1 MFEYKEPATVV
12 REMNML
18 GAARVPFLFAFDYE
32 LQRALLVAHPLQQDE
47 VLFSVRGVTNRK
59 TVLDHP
65 QIALQAFPIDYGR
78 YAQGFDV
85 IRRALMRGDSYLANY
100 TVKTS
105 IQMNASLLDVFNAS
119 RAPYCLHVPDQ
130 FVCFSPERF
139 VHIHKGVVSTY
150 PMKGTID
157 ASVPNAEQV
166 ILADAKETAEHVTVV
181 DLLRNDLGMVS
192 SQVDVTR
199 FRYIDRIDTP
209 QRSILQVSSEIQG
222 ALESE
227 WQARLGDI
235 LWTLMPAG
243 SICGAPKDSTVRA
256 IAAAEQQPR
265 GFYTGVFGYFDGE
278 SLDSAVL
285 IRFIEQEYG
294 QFFFRSGGGITV
306 NSSCQSEYNEVN
318 QKIYIPV

>member
-12 REMNML
+12 REMNAL
-18 GAARVPFLFAFDYE
+18 GAALVPFLFAFDYE

-85 IRRALMRGDSYLANY
+85 IQHALLRGDSYLANY
-100 TVKTS
+100 TVRTP
-105 IQMNASLLDVFNAS
+105 IQMNASMLDVFNAS
-119 RAPYCLHVPDQ
+119 RAPYCLYVPDQ

-139 VHIHKGVVSTY
+139 VHLRQGLISTY

-157 ASVPNAEQV
+157 ASVPDAEQV

-181 DLLRNDLGMVS
+181 DLLRNDIGMVS
-192 SQVDVTR
+192 SSVNVSR

-222 ALESE
+222 VLHDD
-227 WQARLGDI
+227 WRARLGDI

-265 GFYTGVFGYFDGE
+265 GFYTGVFGYFDGTN
-278 SLDSAVL
+278 LDSAVL
-285 IRFIEQEYG
+285 IRFIEQEEDRL
-294 QFFFRSGGGITV
+294 FFRSGGGITV
-306 NSSCQSEYNEVN
+306 NSSCRSEYNEVN

>member
-1 MFEYKEPATVV
+1 MTMYKEPTAVV
-12 REMNML
+12 REMNTL
-18 GAARVPFLFAFDYE
+18 GAERVPFLFAFDYE
-32 LQRALLVAHPLQQDE
+32 LRHALLVANPLQQDE

-85 IRRALMRGDSYLANY
+85 IQHALLRGDSYLANY
-100 TVKTS
+100 TVKTPIRMS
-105 IQMNASLLDVFNAS
+105 ASMLDVFNAS
-119 RAPYCLHVPDQ
+119 RAPYCLYVPDQ

-139 VHIHKGVVSTY
+139 VHLRQGIISTY

-157 ASVPNAEQV
+157 ASVPDAEQV

-181 DLLRNDLGMVS
+181 DLLRNDIGMVS
-192 SQVDVTR
+192 SRVEVSR
-199 FRYIDRIDTP
+199 FRFIDRIDTP

-222 ALESE
+222 VLHDD
-227 WQARLGDI
+227 WRARLGDI

-265 GFYTGVFGYFDGE
+265 GFYTGVFGYFDGD

-285 IRFIEQEYG
+285 IRFIEQEEDRL
-294 QFFFRSGGGITV
+294 FFRSGGGITV
-306 NSSCQSEYNEVN
+306 NSSCRSEYDEVN

>member
-1 MFEYKEPATVV
+1 MYKEPAAVV
-12 REMNML
+12 REMNTL
-18 GAARVPFLFAFDYE
+18 GAERVPFLFAFDYE

-78 YAQGFDV
+78 YAQGFDM
-85 IRRALMRGDSYLANY
+85 IQHALLRGDSYLANY
-100 TVKTS
+100 TVKTPIRMS
-105 IQMNASLLDVFNAS
+105 ASMLDVFNAS
-119 RAPYCLHVPDQ
+119 RAPYCLYVPDQ

-139 VHIHKGVVSTY
+139 VHLRQGIISTY

-157 ASVPNAEQV
+157 ASVPDAEQV

-181 DLLRNDLGMVS
+181 DLLRNDIGMVS
-192 SQVDVTR
+192 SRVEVSR
-199 FRYIDRIDTP
+199 FRFIDRIDTP

-222 ALESE
+222 VLHDD
-227 WQARLGDI
+227 WRARLGDI

-256 IAAAEQQPR
+256 IATAEQQPR

-285 IRFIEQEYG
+285 IRFIEQEEDRL
-294 QFFFRSGGGITV
+294 FFRSGGGITV
-306 NSSCQSEYNEVN
+306 NSSCRSEYDEVN

>member
-1 MFEYKEPATVV
+1 MYKEPAAVV
-12 REMNML
+12 REMNTL
-18 GAARVPFLFAFDYE
+18 GAERVPFLFAFDYE
-32 LQRALLVAHPLQQDE
+32 LRHALLVAHPLQQDE
-47 VLFSVRGVTNRK
+47 VLFSVRGITNRK

-85 IRRALMRGDSYLANY
+85 IQHALLRGDSYLANY
-100 TVKTS
+100 TVKTPIRMS
-105 IQMNASLLDVFNAS
+105 ASMLDVFNAS
-119 RAPYCLHVPDQ
+119 RAPYCLYVPDQ

-139 VHIHKGVVSTY
+139 VHLRQGIISTY

-157 ASVPNAEQV
+157 ASVPDAEQV

-192 SQVDVTR
+192 SRVEVSR
-199 FRYIDRIDTP
+199 FRFIDRIDTP

-222 ALESE
+222 VLHDD
-227 WQARLGDI
+227 WRARLGDI

-265 GFYTGVFGYFDGE
+265 GFYTGVFGYFDGD

-285 IRFIEQEYG
+285 IRFIEQEEDRL
-294 QFFFRSGGGITV
+294 FFRSGGGITV
-306 NSSCQSEYNEVN
+306 NSSCRSEYDEVN

>member
-1 MFEYKEPATVV
+1 MYKEPAAVV
-12 REMNML
+12 REMNTL
-18 GAARVPFLFAFDYE
+18 GAERVPFLFAFDYE

-47 VLFSVRGVTNRK
+47 VLLSVRGVTNRK

-85 IRRALMRGDSYLANY
+85 IQHALLRGDSYLANY
-100 TVKTS
+100 TVRTP
-105 IQMNASLLDVFNAS
+105 IQMNASMLDVFNAS
-119 RAPYCLHVPDQ
+119 RAPYCLYVPDQ

-139 VHIHKGVVSTY
+139 VHLRQGLISTY

-157 ASVPNAEQV
+157 ASVPDAEQV

-181 DLLRNDLGMVS
+181 DLLRNDIGMVS
-192 SQVDVTR
+192 SRVDVSR
-199 FRYIDRIDTP
+199 FRFIDRIDTP

-222 ALESE
+222 VLHDD
-227 WQARLGDI
+227 WRARLGDI

-265 GFYTGVFGYFDGE
+265 GFYTGVFGYFDGD

-285 IRFIEQEYG
+285 IRFIEQEEDRL
-294 QFFFRSGGGITV
+294 FFRSGGGITV
-306 NSSCQSEYNEVN
+306 NSSCRSEYDEVN

>member
-1 MFEYKEPATVV
+1 
-12 REMNML
+12 MNTL
-18 GAARVPFLFAFDYE
+18 GAERVPFLFAFDYE

-85 IRRALMRGDSYLANY
+85 IQHALLRGDSYLANY
-100 TVKTS
+100 TVRTP
-105 IQMNASLLDVFNAS
+105 IQMNASMLDVFNAS
-119 RAPYCLHVPDQ
+119 RAPYCLYVPDQ

-139 VHIHKGVVSTY
+139 VHLRQGLISTY

-157 ASVPNAEQV
+157 ASVPDAEQV

-181 DLLRNDLGMVS
+181 DLLRNDIGMVS
-192 SQVDVTR
+192 SRVDVSR
-199 FRYIDRIDTP
+199 FRFIDRIDTP

-222 ALESE
+222 VLHDD
-227 WQARLGDI
+227 WRARLGDI

-265 GFYTGVFGYFDGE
+265 GFYTGVFGYFDGD

-285 IRFIEQEYG
+285 IRFIEQEEDRL
-294 QFFFRSGGGITV
+294 FFRSGGGITV
-306 NSSCQSEYNEVN
+306 NSSCRSEYDEVN

>member
-1 MFEYKEPATVV
+1 
-12 REMNML
+12 MNTL
-18 GAARVPFLFAFDYE
+18 GAERVPFLFAFDYE
-32 LQRALLVAHPLQQDE
+32 LRHALLVANPLLQEE
-47 VLFSVRGVTNRK
+47 VLFSVQGVTNRK
-59 TVLDHP
+59 GGLEHS
-65 QIALQAFPIDYGR
+65 QIALETFPINYDR

-85 IRRALMRGDSYLANY
+85 IQHALLRGDSYLANY
-100 TVKTS
+100 TVKTPIRMS
-105 IQMNASLLDVFNAS
+105 ASMLDVFNAS
-119 RAPYCLHVPDQ
+119 RAPYCLYVPDQ

-139 VHIHKGVVSTY
+139 VHLRQGIISTY

-157 ASVPNAEQV
+157 ASVPDAEQV

-181 DLLRNDLGMVS
+181 DLLRNDIGMVS
-192 SQVDVTR
+192 SRVEVSR
-199 FRYIDRIDTP
+199 FRFIDRIDTP

-222 ALESE
+222 VLHDD
-227 WQARLGDI
+227 WRARLGDI

-265 GFYTGVFGYFDGE
+265 GFYTGVFGYFDGD

-285 IRFIEQEYG
+285 IRFIEQEEDRL
-294 QFFFRSGGGITV
+294 FFRSGGGITV
-306 NSSCQSEYNEVN
+306 NSSCRSEYDEVN

>member
-1 MFEYKEPATVV
+1 MYKEPAAVV
-12 REMNML
+12 REMNTL
-18 GAARVPFLFAFDYE
+18 GAERVPFLFAFDYE
-32 LQRALLVAHPLQQDE
+32 LRHALLVANPLLQEE
-47 VLFSVRGVTNRK
+47 VLFSVQGVTNRK
-59 TVLDHP
+59 GGLEHS
-65 QIALQAFPIDYGR
+65 QIALETFPINYDR

-85 IRRALMRGDSYLANY
+85 IQHALLRGDSYLANY
-100 TVKTS
+100 TVKTPIRMS
-105 IQMNASLLDVFNAS
+105 ASMLDVFNAS
-119 RAPYCLHVPDQ
+119 RAPYCLYVPDQ

-139 VHIHKGVVSTY
+139 VHLRQGIISTY

-157 ASVPNAEQV
+157 ASVPDAEQV

-181 DLLRNDLGMVS
+181 DLLRNDIGMVS
-192 SQVDVTR
+192 SRVDVSR
-199 FRYIDRIDTP
+199 FRFIDRIDTP

-222 ALESE
+222 VLHDD
-227 WQARLGDI
+227 WRARLGDI

-265 GFYTGVFGYFDGE
+265 GFYTGVFGYFDGD

-285 IRFIEQEYG
+285 IRFIEQEEDRL
-294 QFFFRSGGGITV
+294 FFRSGGGITV
-306 NSSCQSEYNEVN
+306 NSSCRSEYDEVN

>member
-1 MFEYKEPATVV
+1 MYKEPAAVV
-12 REMNML
+12 REMNTL
-18 GAARVPFLFAFDYE
+18 GAERVPFLFAFDYE
-32 LQRALLVAHPLQQDE
+32 LRHALLVANPLLQEE
-47 VLFSVRGVTNRK
+47 VLFSVQGVTNRK
-59 TVLDHP
+59 GVLEHS
-65 QIALQAFPIDYGR
+65 QIALETFPINYDR

-85 IRRALMRGDSYLANY
+85 IQHALLRGDSYLANY
-100 TVKTS
+100 TVKTPIRMS
-105 IQMNASLLDVFNAS
+105 ASMLDVFNAS
-119 RAPYCLHVPDQ
+119 RAPYCLYVPDQ

-139 VHIHKGVVSTY
+139 VHLRQGIISTY

-157 ASVPNAEQV
+157 ASVPDAEQV

-181 DLLRNDLGMVS
+181 DLLRNDIGMVS
-192 SQVDVTR
+192 SRVDVSR
-199 FRYIDRIDTP
+199 FRFIDRIDTP

-222 ALESE
+222 VLHDD
-227 WQARLGDI
+227 WRARLGDI

-265 GFYTGVFGYFDGE
+265 GFYTGVFGYFDGD

-285 IRFIEQEYG
+285 IRFIEQEEDRL
-294 QFFFRSGGGITV
+294 FFRSGGGITV
-306 NSSCQSEYNEVN
+306 NSSCRSEYDEVN

>member
-12 REMNML
+12 REMNAL

-59 TVLDHP
+59 TVLNHP
-65 QIALQAFPIDYGR
+65 QIALQAFPIEYGR
-78 YAQGFDV
+78 YSQGFDV

-100 TVKTS
+100 TVKTP

-157 ASVPNAEQV
+157 ASVPDAEQV

-285 IRFIEQEYG
+285 IRFIEQENG

>member
-1 MFEYKEPATVV
+1 MTMYKEPAAVV
-12 REMNML
+12 REMNTL
-18 GAARVPFLFAFDYE
+18 GAERVPFLFAFDYE

-78 YAQGFDV
+78 YAQGFDM
-85 IRRALMRGDSYLANY
+85 IQHALLRGDSYLANY
-100 TVKTS
+100 TVKTPIRMS
-105 IQMNASLLDVFNAS
+105 ASMLDVFNAS
-119 RAPYCLHVPDQ
+119 RAPYCLYVPDQ

-139 VHIHKGVVSTY
+139 VHLRQGIISTY

-157 ASVPNAEQV
+157 ASVPDAEQV

-181 DLLRNDLGMVS
+181 DLLRNDIGMVS
-192 SQVDVTR
+192 SRVEVSR
-199 FRYIDRIDTP
+199 FRFIDRIDTP

-222 ALESE
+222 VLHDD
-227 WQARLGDI
+227 WRARLGDI

-256 IAAAEQQPR
+256 IATAEQQPR

-285 IRFIEQEYG
+285 IRFIEQEEDRL
-294 QFFFRSGGGITV
+294 FFRSGGGITV
-306 NSSCQSEYNEVN
+306 NSSCRSEYDEVN

>member
-1 MFEYKEPATVV
+1 
-12 REMNML
+12 MNTL
-18 GAARVPFLFAFDYE
+18 GAERVPFLFAFDYE

-78 YAQGFDV
+78 YAQGFDM
-85 IRRALMRGDSYLANY
+85 IQHALLRGDSYLANY
-100 TVKTS
+100 TVKTPIRMS
-105 IQMNASLLDVFNAS
+105 ASMLDVFNAS
-119 RAPYCLHVPDQ
+119 RAPYCLYVPDQ

-139 VHIHKGVVSTY
+139 VHLRQGIISTY

-157 ASVPNAEQV
+157 ASVPDAEQV

-181 DLLRNDLGMVS
+181 DLLRNDIGMVS
-192 SQVDVTR
+192 SRVEVSR
-199 FRYIDRIDTP
+199 FRFIDRIDTP

-222 ALESE
+222 VLHDD
-227 WQARLGDI
+227 WRARLGDI

-256 IAAAEQQPR
+256 IATAEQQPR

-285 IRFIEQEYG
+285 IRFIEQEEDRL
-294 QFFFRSGGGITV
+294 FFRSGGGITV
-306 NSSCQSEYNEVN
+306 NSSCRSEYDEVN

>member
-1 MFEYKEPATVV
+1 MYKEPAAVV
-12 REMNML
+12 REMNTL

-85 IRRALMRGDSYLANY
+85 IQHALLRGDSYLANY
-100 TVKTS
+100 TVKTPIRMS
-105 IQMNASLLDVFNAS
+105 ASMLDVFNAS
-119 RAPYCLHVPDQ
+119 RAPYCLYVPDQ

-139 VHIHKGVVSTY
+139 VHLRQGIISTY

-157 ASVPNAEQV
+157 ASVPDAEQV

-181 DLLRNDLGMVS
+181 DLLRNDIGMVS
-192 SQVDVTR
+192 SRVDVSR
-199 FRYIDRIDTP
+199 FRFIDRIDTP

-222 ALESE
+222 VLHDD
-227 WQARLGDI
+227 WRARLGDI

-265 GFYTGVFGYFDGE
+265 GFYTGVFGYFDGD

-285 IRFIEQEYG
+285 IRFIEQEEDRL
-294 QFFFRSGGGITV
+294 FFRSGGGITV
-306 NSSCQSEYNEVN
+306 NSSCRSEYDEVN

>member
-1 MFEYKEPATVV
+1 MYKEPAAVV
-12 REMNML
+12 REMNTL
-18 GAARVPFLFAFDYE
+18 GAERVPFLFAFDYE
-32 LQRALLVAHPLQQDE
+32 LRHALLVAHPLQQDE

-85 IRRALMRGDSYLANY
+85 IQHALLRGDSYLANY
-100 TVKTS
+100 TVKTPIRMS
-105 IQMNASLLDVFNAS
+105 ASMLDVFNAS
-119 RAPYCLHVPDQ
+119 RAPYCLYVPDQ

-139 VHIHKGVVSTY
+139 VHLRQGIISTY

-157 ASVPNAEQV
+157 ASVPDAEQV

-192 SQVDVTR
+192 SRVDVSR
-199 FRYIDRIDTP
+199 FRFIDRIDTP

-222 ALESE
+222 VLHDD
-227 WQARLGDI
+227 WRARLGDI

-265 GFYTGVFGYFDGE
+265 GFYTGVFGYFDGD

-285 IRFIEQEYG
+285 IRFIEQEEDRL
-294 QFFFRSGGGITV
+294 FFRSGGGITV
-306 NSSCQSEYNEVN
+306 NSSCRSEYDEVN

>member
-12 REMNML
+12 REMNAL

-59 TVLDHP
+59 TVLNHP

-85 IRRALMRGDSYLANY
+85 IRRALMRGNSYLANY
-100 TVKTS
+100 TVKTP

-139 VHIHKGVVSTY
+139 VHIHKGVVSTH

-157 ASVPNAEQV
+157 ASVPDAEQV

-181 DLLRNDLGMVS
+181 DLLRNDIGMVS
-192 SQVDVTR
+192 SSVDVTR

-285 IRFIEQEYG
+285 IRFIEQENG

>member
-12 REMNML
+12 REMNAL

-47 VLFSVRGVTNRK
+47 VLFSVRSVTNRK
-59 TVLDHP
+59 TVLNHP
-65 QIALQAFPIDYGR
+65 QIALEVFPMDYDR
-78 YAQGFDV
+78 YSQGFDV

-100 TVKTS
+100 TVKTP

-139 VHIHKGVVSTY
+139 VHIHKGVVSTH

-157 ASVPNAEQV
+157 ASVPDAEQV

-181 DLLRNDLGMVS
+181 DLLRNDIGMVS
-192 SQVDVTR
+192 SSVNVSR

-222 ALESE
+222 VLHDD
-227 WQARLGDI
+227 WRARLGDI

-256 IAAAEQQPR
+256 IATAEQQPR
-265 GFYTGVFGYFDGE
+265 GFYTGVFGYFDGTN
-278 SLDSAVL
+278 LDSAVL
-285 IRFIEQEYG
+285 IRFIEQEEDRL
-294 QFFFRSGGGITV
+294 FFRSGGGITV
-306 NSSCQSEYNEVN
+306 NSSCRSEYNEVN

>member
-1 MFEYKEPATVV
+1 MYKEPAAVV
-12 REMNML
+12 REMNTL
-18 GAARVPFLFAFDYE
+18 GAERVPFLFAFDYE
-32 LQRALLVAHPLQQDE
+32 LRHALLVANPLLQEE
-47 VLFSVRGVTNRK
+47 VLFSVQGVTNRK
-59 TVLDHP
+59 GVLEHS
-65 QIALQAFPIDYGR
+65 QIALETFPINYDR

-85 IRRALMRGDSYLANY
+85 IQHALLRGDSYLANY
-100 TVKTS
+100 TVKTPIRMS
-105 IQMNASLLDVFNAS
+105 ASMLDVFNTS
-119 RAPYCLHVPDQ
+119 RAPYCLYVPDQ

-139 VHIHKGVVSTY
+139 VHLRQGIISTY

-157 ASVPNAEQV
+157 ASVPDAEQV

-181 DLLRNDLGMVS
+181 DLLRNDIGMVS
-192 SQVDVTR
+192 SRVDVSR
-199 FRYIDRIDTP
+199 FRFIDRIDTP

-222 ALESE
+222 VLHDD
-227 WQARLGDI
+227 WRARLGDI

-265 GFYTGVFGYFDGE
+265 GFYTGVFGYFDGD

-285 IRFIEQEYG
+285 IRFIEQEEDRL
-294 QFFFRSGGGITV
+294 FFRSGGGITV
-306 NSSCQSEYNEVN
+306 NSSCRSEYDEVN

>member
-1 MFEYKEPATVV
+1 MYKEPAAVV
-12 REMNML
+12 REMNTL
-18 GAARVPFLFAFDYE
+18 GAERVPFLFAFDYE

-85 IRRALMRGDSYLANY
+85 IQHALLRGDSYLANY
-100 TVKTS
+100 TVRTP
-105 IQMNASLLDVFNAS
+105 IQMNASMLDVFNAS
-119 RAPYCLHVPDQ
+119 RAPYCLYVPDQ

-139 VHIHKGVVSTY
+139 VHLRQGLISTY

-157 ASVPNAEQV
+157 ASVPDAEQV

-181 DLLRNDLGMVS
+181 DLLRNDIGMVS
-192 SQVDVTR
+192 SRVDVSR
-199 FRYIDRIDTP
+199 FRFIDRIDTP

-222 ALESE
+222 VLHDD
-227 WQARLGDI
+227 WRARLGDI

-265 GFYTGVFGYFDGE
+265 GFYTGVFGYFDGD

-285 IRFIEQEYG
+285 IRFIEQEEDRL
-294 QFFFRSGGGITV
+294 FFRSGGGITV
-306 NSSCQSEYNEVN
+306 NSSCRSEYDEVN

>member
-1 MFEYKEPATVV
+1 MTMYKEPAAVV
-12 REMNML
+12 REMNTL
-18 GAARVPFLFAFDYE
+18 GAERVPFLFAFDYE
-32 LQRALLVAHPLQQDE
+32 LRHALLVANPLLQEE
-47 VLFSVRGVTNRK
+47 VLFSVQGVTNRK
-59 TVLDHP
+59 GGLEHS
-65 QIALQAFPIDYGR
+65 QIALETFPINYDR

-85 IRRALMRGDSYLANY
+85 IQHALLRGDSYLANY
-100 TVKTS
+100 TVKTPIRMS
-105 IQMNASLLDVFNAS
+105 ASMLDVFNAS
-119 RAPYCLHVPDQ
+119 RAPYCLYVPDQ

-139 VHIHKGVVSTY
+139 VHLRQGIISTY

-157 ASVPNAEQV
+157 ASVPDAEQV

-181 DLLRNDLGMVS
+181 DLLRNDIGMVS
-192 SQVDVTR
+192 SRVDVSR
-199 FRYIDRIDTP
+199 FRFIDRIDTP

-222 ALESE
+222 VLHDD
-227 WQARLGDI
+227 WRARLGDI

-265 GFYTGVFGYFDGE
+265 GFYTGVFGYFDGD

-285 IRFIEQEYG
+285 IRFIEQEEDRL
-294 QFFFRSGGGITV
+294 FFRSGGGITV
-306 NSSCQSEYNEVN
+306 NSSCRSEYDEVN

>member
-12 REMNML
+12 REMNAL
-18 GAARVPFLFAFDYE
+18 GAALVPFLFAFDYE

-59 TVLDHP
+59 TVLNHP

-85 IRRALMRGDSYLANY
+85 IQHALLRGDSYLANY
-100 TVKTS
+100 TVKTP

-139 VHIHKGVVSTY
+139 VHIHKGVVSTH

-157 ASVPNAEQV
+157 ATVPDAEQV

-181 DLLRNDLGMVS
+181 DLLRNDIWMVS
-192 SQVDVTR
+192 SSVNVSR

-222 ALESE
+222 VLHDD
-227 WQARLGDI
+227 WRARLGDI

-265 GFYTGVFGYFDGE
+265 GFYTGVFGYFDGTN
-278 SLDSAVL
+278 LDSAVL
-285 IRFIEQEYG
+285 IRFIEQEEDRL
-294 QFFFRSGGGITV
+294 FFRSGGGITV
-306 NSSCQSEYNEVN
+306 NSSCRSEYNEVN

>member
-1 MFEYKEPATVV
+1 MTMYKEPAAVV
-12 REMNML
+12 REMNTL
-18 GAARVPFLFAFDYE
+18 GAERVPFLFAFDYE
-32 LQRALLVAHPLQQDE
+32 LRHALLVANPLLQEE
-47 VLFSVRGVTNRK
+47 VLFSVQGVTNRK
-59 TVLDHP
+59 GGLEHS
-65 QIALQAFPIDYGR
+65 QIALETFPINYDR

-85 IRRALMRGDSYLANY
+85 IQHALLRGDSYLANY
-100 TVKTS
+100 TVKTPIRMS
-105 IQMNASLLDVFNAS
+105 ASMLDVFNAS
-119 RAPYCLHVPDQ
+119 RAPYCLYVPDQ

-139 VHIHKGVVSTY
+139 VHLRQGIISTY

-157 ASVPNAEQV
+157 ASVPDAEQV

-181 DLLRNDLGMVS
+181 DLLRNDIGMVS
-192 SQVDVTR
+192 SRVEVSR
-199 FRYIDRIDTP
+199 FRFIDRIDTP

-222 ALESE
+222 VLHDD
-227 WQARLGDI
+227 WRARLGDI

-265 GFYTGVFGYFDGE
+265 GFYTGVFGYFDGD

-285 IRFIEQEYG
+285 IRFIEQEEDRL
-294 QFFFRSGGGITV
+294 FFRSGGGITV
-306 NSSCQSEYNEVN
+306 NSSCRSEYDEVN

>member
-1 MFEYKEPATVV
+1 MYKEPAAVV
-12 REMNML
+12 REMNTL
-18 GAARVPFLFAFDYE
+18 GAERVPFLFAFDYE
-32 LQRALLVAHPLQQDE
+32 LRHALLVANPLLQEE
-47 VLFSVRGVTNRK
+47 VLFSVQGVTNRK
-59 TVLDHP
+59 GGLEHS
-65 QIALQAFPIDYGR
+65 QIALETFPINYDR

-85 IRRALMRGDSYLANY
+85 IQHALLRGDSYLANY
-100 TVKTS
+100 TVKTPIRMS
-105 IQMNASLLDVFNAS
+105 ASMLDVFNAS
-119 RAPYCLHVPDQ
+119 RAPYCLYVPDQ

-139 VHIHKGVVSTY
+139 VHLRQGIISTY

-157 ASVPNAEQV
+157 ASVPDAEQV

-181 DLLRNDLGMVS
+181 DLLRNDIGMVS
-192 SQVDVTR
+192 SRVEVSR
-199 FRYIDRIDTP
+199 FRFIDRIDTP

-222 ALESE
+222 VLHDD
-227 WQARLGDI
+227 WRARLGDI

-265 GFYTGVFGYFDGE
+265 GFYTGVFGYFDGD

-285 IRFIEQEYG
+285 IRFIEQEEDRL
-294 QFFFRSGGGITV
+294 FFRSGGGITV
-306 NSSCQSEYNEVN
+306 NSSCRSEYDEVN